1 MKKEL
6 VLFISLFLIF
16 ATLTQAAQYEKPQDA
31 PSWKSIFRIG
41 KIFGFTGSAIRD
53 DFQIGPA
60 EIGPS
65 SSARS
70 GGGGKCGNNPETGQP
85 MRWSTPRP
93 DGSCYCYHDGKGGLT
108 ASGSTPTASAVFSI
122 TGYASTSSSK
132 WTACD
137 PATNTWDPDISDGPR
152 EREGCCSPK
161 GCAQVPGTE
170 NCYTC
175 GGVDKYGICKKRE
188 ATVTRMPGSGCINKE
203 AGEECKHDYD
213 CEYHHKKT
221 NHVCKN
227 SKCVPGTP
235 SYAASG
241 QQPSQSSGGRVV
253 HEEGGRQYVQSS
265 KEDVDRAIAQG
276 RAASQQPPAAAP
288 KNLAKGT
295 ACSQDND
302 CQTKYC
308 GQQTPG
314 TQYTCMDRPA
324 PQVGTGPSNLAD
336 GESCKA
342 AHQCLAKV
350 CTTPP
355 SLPAAGYT
363 CGGYL
368 KNNLPCRE
376 HRECGSR
383 NCVNGVC
390 SPPGATAT
398 KLANG
403 KPCSGDSQCQSKLCK
418 KNPAGKYT
426 CSGV

>member
-6 VLFISLFLIF
+6 VLIVSLFILLASF
-16 ATLTQAAQYEKPQDA
+16 ASAELYQKPQDA
-31 PSWKSIFRIG
+31 QGWRSIFRVG
-41 KIFGFTGSAIRD
+41 QLFGFTGSAIGPD
-53 DFQIGPA
+53 LSIGPA
-60 EIGPS
+60 ELGS
-65 SSARS
+65 GGGTRS

-85 MRWSTPRP
+85 MLWSTPRP
-93 DGSCYCYHDGKGGLT
+93 DGSCYCYHDGKGGVT
-108 ASGSTPTASAVFSI
+108 SSGSTPTVAAVFSI

-161 GCAQVPGTE
+161 GCSLVPGTE

-175 GGVDKYGICKKRE
+175 GGVDKYGICKKQQP
-188 ATVTRMPGSGCINKE
+188 TITRSTGCINKE

-221 NHVCKN
+221 NHVCRN
-227 SKCVPGTP
+227 NKCVPGTP
-235 SYAASG
+235 SYAASA
-241 QQPSQSSGGRVV
+241 QPSGGKSTYIDGREYRQSTT
-253 HEEGGRQYVQSS
+253 EEIDALIQ
-265 KEDVDRAIAQG
+265 QG
-276 RAASQQPPAAAP
+276 KTAGQPSATAP

-295 ACSQDND
+295 GCSQDND
-302 CQTKYC
+302 CVTKYC
-308 GQQTPG
+308 GQQSPG
-314 TQYTCMDRPA
+314 GPYTCMDRPA
-324 PQVGTGPSNLAD
+324 PKVGTTPGNLAD
-336 GESCKA
+336 GETCKA

-350 CTTPP
+350 CVTPP
-355 SLPAAGYT
+355 SLPSAGYT

-368 KNNLPCRE
+368 KNSLPCRE

-390 SPPGATAT
+390 SPPGTTAT

-403 KPCSGDSQCQSKLCK
+403 KPCSGDNQCQSKLCK
-418 KNPAGKYT
+418 KNPSGKYT
-426 CSGV
+426 CGGV